1 MQRMLS
7 LDSLY
12 SRGGRSEGSRL
23 NSSRMCK
30 RCAGLDSLMLQFHA
44 LLLLLLITEE
54 ALVRMDFC
62 LRRSSCK
69 HPGAIERCHAI
80 EDPFRG
86 STISAFVLNLKD
98 TVILDKSQL
107 KPNGTSNEAL
117 ASLRISYFLCAAV
130 IAVGSVFKVG
140 CADLVHFRCF
150 AFTGKGVLE
159 RALEFQQVEL

>member
-44 LLLLLLITEE
+44 PLLLLLSTEE

-86 STISAFVLNLKD
+86 STITALVLNLED
-98 TVILDKSQL
+98 AVILDKSQL
-107 KPNGTSNEAL
+107 KPNGTGNEA
-117 ASLRISYFLCAAV
+117 SFRTSHFLCAAL

-159 RALEFQQVEL
+159 RALEFQQVEP